1 MKLLLNSLYGRLG
14 IREKNI
20 KISIEED
27 KKLDK
32 ILHTENSEILF
43 SANNLNLVK
52 TNGPLEP
59 ELTRIINDE
68 KLYSSNFND
77 FNGPE
82 SWGSTQSSVQ
92 YSAAVTAYGR
102 MYLNNFKN
110 MKDILY
116 IGGDTDSII
125 LNKKLNDI
133 HIGKDLGK
141 FKFEFEIKEAFY
153 HSKKKTKQNKYL
165 ILKEDNEIIIK
176 AKGINNKNKD
186 LNYNCFIELF
196 KGNNIKIKQ
205 IQFNKNSQTSEIHI
219 NYIEKEIKGI
229 NNPNLN
235 LLFYCQY
242 LKIYLNSVPLNPLL
256 TFYL

>member
-1 MKLLLNSLYGRLG
+1 M
-14 IREKNI
+14 I
-20 KISIEED
+20 

-125 LNKKLNDI
+125 LNKKFNNTLKCIFIILLTLEKFND
-133 HIGKDLGK
+133 L
-141 FKFEFEIKEAFY
+141 
-153 HSKKKTKQNKYL
+153 S
-165 ILKEDNEIIIK
+165 
-176 AKGINNKNKD
+176 
-186 LNYNCFIELF
+186 
-196 KGNNIKIKQ
+196 
-205 IQFNKNSQTSEIHI
+205 
-219 NYIEKEIKGI
+219 
-229 NNPNLN
+229 
-235 LLFYCQY
+235 
-242 LKIYLNSVPLNPLL
+242 LKIYKKYINNIRL
-256 TFYL
+256 